1 MEDISGTYESDGKH
15 LQNYWS
21 PLLIL
26 KSFIRLLTDLFSLTE
41 QDLMEAGVYLRETR
55 K

>member
-1 MEDISGTYESDGKH
+1 MDDNSGTYESAGKH
-15 LQNYWS
+15 LQNYRS

-26 KSFIRLLTDLFSLTE
+26 KSLIRLLTDLFSLTE
-41 QDLMEAGVYLRETR
+41 EDLMEAGVYLRETR